1 MGVENHMQRR
11 EKWSLTIV
19 MFIIMNGMATTYT
32 RTSQPVTGP
41 RPVGKCSPAHR
52 ADGLLDLGKPERVDL

>member
-1 MGVENHMQRR
+1 MGVEN
-11 EKWSLTIV
+11 LV

-32 RTSQPVTGP
+32 RTSQPVTAPPG
-41 RPVGKCSPAHR
+41 RECSPARR